1 MALFR
6 KESKGDFNME
16 YPSGEKRFIKI
27 YSQGMVDGIEIWVD
41 QVTGVNY
48 LYHYSGHSGG
58 LTLLVDR
65 EGRPI
70 ISTRQ
75 S

>member
-6 KESKGDFNME
+6 RRSKGDFNLE
-16 YPSGEKRFIKI
+16 YPQDGKRFTKV
-27 YSQGMVDGIEIWVD
+27 YSQGVMDGIEIWVD
-41 QVTGVNY
+41 RVTGVNY
-48 LYHYSGHSGG
+48 LYHYSGNSGG

-70 ISTRQ
+70 ISTR
-75 S
+75 

>member
-6 KESKGDFNME
+6 RRSKGDFNLE
-16 YPSGEKRFIKI
+16 YPQDGKRFTKV
-27 YSQGMVDGIEIWVD
+27 YSQGVVDGIEIWVD
-41 QVTGVNY
+41 RVTGVNY
-48 LYHYSGHSGG
+48 LYHYSGNSGG

-70 ISTRQ
+70 ISTR
-75 S
+75 

>member
-6 KESKGDFNME
+6 RRSEGDFNLE
-16 YPSGEKRFIKI
+16 YPQDGKRFNKV
-27 YSQGMVDGIEIWVD
+27 YSQGVVDGIEIWVD
-41 QVTGVNY
+41 RVTGVNY
-48 LYHYSGHSGG
+48 LYHYSGNSGG

-70 ISTRQ
+70 ISTR
-75 S
+75 